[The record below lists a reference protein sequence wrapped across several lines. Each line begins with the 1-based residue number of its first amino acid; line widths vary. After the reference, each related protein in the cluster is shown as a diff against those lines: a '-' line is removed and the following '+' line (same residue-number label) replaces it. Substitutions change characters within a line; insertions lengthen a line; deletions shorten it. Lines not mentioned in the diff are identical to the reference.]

1 MALFKAQLGTAP
13 RTEDG
18 DMRNVIVGLLVVC
31 GLLVVGCKKRHHGG
45 GAGHEIG
52 VAECDEYITKYS
64 ACIEK
69 MPATSKSTAEA
80 GFKAQIQAWKASS
93 ATPEGKATLK
103 TGCKITLDS
112 LATNP
117 LCK

>member
-1 MALFKAQLGTAP
+1 MAP

-31 GLLVVGCKKRHHGG
+31 GLFVVGCKKKHHGG
-45 GAGHEIG
+45 GAGHENIG
-52 VAECDEYITKYS
+52 VAECDEYITKYQ
-64 ACIEK
+64 ACVEK

-93 ATPEGKATLK
+93 ATPEGKAALK

>member
-1 MALFKAQLGTAP
+1 MALFTPELGAAP
-13 RTEDG
+13 STEDV

-31 GLLVVGCKKRHHGG
+31 GLFVVGCKKKHHGDG
-45 GAGHEIG
+45 TGREIG

-80 GFKAQIQAWKASS
+80 GFKAQIQAWRASS
-93 ATPEGKATLK
+93 ATPEGKAALK